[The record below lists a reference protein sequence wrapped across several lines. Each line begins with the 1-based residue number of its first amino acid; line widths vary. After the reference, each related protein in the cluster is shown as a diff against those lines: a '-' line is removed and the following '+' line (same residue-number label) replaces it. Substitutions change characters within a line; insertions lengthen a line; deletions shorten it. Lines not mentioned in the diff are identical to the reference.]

1 MANNNLRNTIPS
13 TLEECVEPGYTATKL
28 HRWSERIEALGRIV
42 FWILVVVG
50 SIHTIAIT
58 AVNAE
63 INEEMAAST
72 AISTIV
78 MWLIIVVVEYA
89 ICKISALSID
99 AMAVIAHNTMVSANV
114 AVLEYKK
121 ANPSKP
127 VEVAKRNKSSV
138 VSSVINNDN
147 LETIGWICTCGRENA
162 ADASI
167 CSCGKSAR
175 DIQMKI

>member
-63 INEEMAAST
+63 INEEMAASLSRCT
-72 AISTIV
+72 ELRKKLTSDEVHYISLGG
-78 MWLIIVVVEYA
+78 ME
-89 ICKISALSID
+89 
-99 AMAVIAHNTMVSANV
+99 H
-114 AVLEYKK
+114 EQ
-121 ANPSKP
+121 
-127 VEVAKRNKSSV
+127 
-138 VSSVINNDN
+138 
-147 LETIGWICTCGRENA
+147 G
-162 ADASI
+162 
-167 CSCGKSAR
+167 
-175 DIQMKI
+175 